1 MILFFLVLVYCPK
14 GYEILAAENETC
26 RECPRGFY
34 KDNSNVFSSC
44 TACPSGNT
52 TEGSKST
59 SIESCSISKLGF
71 KCFSACRNSNQRNIA
86 FVMLFWLRIVVVLS
100 DKNFYFKWLLAGQSS
115 RFEQKF
121 HHICFERKKNNTA
134 RETNTEISKNTYTI
148 DNILF
153 LYVLI

>member
-59 SIESCSISKLGF
+59 SIESCSIRKLGF
-71 KCFSACRNSNQRNIA
+71 KCFSAFRKRNQRNIA
-86 FVMLFWLRIVVVLS
+86 FVMLFWLEYCALIVVVLS
-100 DKNFYFKWLLAGQSS
+100 DKNFYFKWLLAGLSS

-134 RETNTEISKNTYTI
+134 RETNTEISKNTY
-148 DNILF
+148 NIFF
-153 LYVLI
+153 L

>member
-59 SIESCSISKLGF
+59 SIKSCSISKLGF
-71 KCFSACRNSNQRNIA
+71 KCFSACRKRNQRNIA
-86 FVMLFWLRIVVVLS
+86 FVMVFWLEYYALIVVVLS
-100 DKNFYFKWLLAGQSS
+100 DKNFYFKWLLAGLIKALDLSKS
-115 RFEQKF
+115 FTTFALK
-121 HHICFERKKNNTA
+121 ERKITLQGK
-134 RETNTEISKNTYTI
+134 I
-148 DNILF
+148 ILK
-153 LYVLI
+153 